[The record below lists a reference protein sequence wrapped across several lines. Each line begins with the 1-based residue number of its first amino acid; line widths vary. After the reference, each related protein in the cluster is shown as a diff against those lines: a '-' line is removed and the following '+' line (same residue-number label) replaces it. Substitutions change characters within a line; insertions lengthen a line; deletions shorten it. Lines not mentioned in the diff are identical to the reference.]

1 MKRITASLLIVFT
14 LLSCKKEERNPYLDI
29 KISEE
34 IPEIPYKQLKYK
46 IKLPDTVRV
55 NGIYKAT
62 IEFESDFD
70 KIIDPLQVGGLVLKD
85 SIKSRLVYFYQFQH
99 IKSPMKSN
107 EDLILKDSAFVLNKK
122 FDIDSIVFKETGEF
136 VFCGLIKDEI
146 MYNHYN
152 SKGIRDSVHFDRRMQ
167 QIFKKV
173 VVIE

>member
-1 MKRITASLLIVFT
+1 MKKPFIALCLCISLF
-14 LLSCKKEERNPYLDI
+14 SCEKKVSNGF
-29 KISEE
+29 
-34 IPEIPYKQLKYK
+34 PEILFDELEYKFN
-46 IKLPDTVRV
+46 LPDTLIA
-55 NGIYKAT
+55 NKLYSAT
-62 IEFESDFD
+62 IEFKSDFD

-173 VVIE
+173 VVVE

>member
-1 MKRITASLLIVFT
+1 MKRIILSSFLALT
-14 LLSCKKEERNPYLDI
+14 LFSCEK
-29 KISEE
+29 KISNEF
-34 IPEIPYKQLKYK
+34 PELIFDELEYKLN
-46 IKLPDTVRV
+46 LPDTVIA
-55 NGIYKAT
+55 NTPYSAT

-173 VVIE
+173 VVVE

>member
-1 MKRITASLLIVFT
+1 
-14 LLSCKKEERNPYLDI
+14 
-29 KISEE
+29 
-34 IPEIPYKQLKYK
+34 
-46 IKLPDTVRV
+46 
-55 NGIYKAT
+55 
-62 IEFESDFD
+62 
-70 KIIDPLQVGGLVLKD
+70 
-85 SIKSRLVYFYQFQH
+85 
-99 IKSPMKSN
+99 MKSN